1 MAKGFHL
8 FPYRTQKL
16 RPSAPK
22 VLGWTR
28 PGRIGRRR
36 IPFEDI
42 QLNVLFFYALYALA
56 AALHSALRDV
66 GEIDLVNM
74 MLLLNLFG
82 CDIIAL

>member
-1 MAKGFHL
+1 MKQFPVAMAKGFHL

-56 AALHSALRDV
+56 AALHSVLRDV

-74 MLLLNLFG
+74 M
-82 CDIIAL
+82 